1 MFCPECGRE
10 VSADDSFCTS
20 CGCFIRPSLQQTG
33 TTTYSYVPEGQPTET
48 YTDPYVFE
56 ETYRKKSSKGAAVA
70 AVLVVAIIVIAAAV
84 MLPMVQ
90 TNLHGSLYGKSFGSG
105 LGSSAMMTDTGY
117 NVVASD
123 GFQTNDAE
131 LTVNGNEIIVTLSDA
146 VMAGYGTTDWTITCD
161 TTAAFTTDTANN
173 KATIVTN
180 GFGTFT
186 LKANCSNGIESHLY
200 TFTVSVQIYRAYEW
214 KFDGGRFSFDISF
227 DYSEYYEQAH
237 KAPYHRSIGEGIGN
251 IHSYTETKN
260 FVIVSTTIENI
271 ESYLED
277 LYTKAYGSCSTNQNF
292 ANFILSFV
300 QINFEYQLDSV
311 QYLSEEYYAYPMETI
326 YSGKGDCEDTSFL
339 VDAIYKKAGYKTAV
353 VILPGHAMAAVALSD
368 YKEPELSSGEI
379 LKHMVNGI
387 WYYACETTVS
397 GYQPVGA
404 SGGTYNGQYYSYYIG
419 HSSGAGGYYGFYPV
433 EDSE

>member
-10 VSADDSFCTS
+10 VSAEDSFCVN
-20 CGCFIRPSLQQTG
+20 CGCYIRPSLLQTGTSVTYTPDEQQTG
-33 TTTYSYVPEGQPTET
+33 T
-48 YTDPYVFE
+48 YTDPYVYQE
-56 ETYRKKSSKGAAVA
+56 PYVEPKRSKGPAVA
-70 AVLVVAIIVIAAAV
+70 MVLVVAIIIISAALV
-84 MLPMVQ
+84 LPMVQ
-90 TNLHGSLYGKSFGSG
+90 TNLHGSLYGKSFSSG
-105 LGSSAMMTDTGY
+105 LGSSAMMTDTGN

-123 GFQTNDAE
+123 GFQANDAE

-146 VMAGYGTTDWTITCD
+146 IMAEYGTTDWTVTCD
-161 TTAAFTTDTANN
+161 TTAAFTTDTAND

-186 LKANCSNGIESHLY
+186 LKANCSNGIESYPY

-214 KFDGGRFSFDISF
+214 KFDGGKFSFDISF

-237 KAPYHRSIGEGIGN
+237 KAPYHRSIGEGIGY

-353 VILPGHAMAAVALSD
+353 VILPGHAMAAVALSSYD
-368 YKEPELSSGEI
+368 APSLSNGEI
-379 LKHMVNGI
+379 FKRPVDGDM
-387 WYYACETTVS
+387 YYACETTVN

-404 SGGTYNGQYYSYYIG
+404 SAGTYGDHYYSEWISDYSEYK
-419 HSSGAGGYYGFYPV
+419 FYLI
-433 EDSE
+433 D